1 MQVSQLPYIYL
12 LAKIGDRTSYRNRN
26 VNPYINS
33 YMNISEKVE
42 PTARILYIER
52 FSKSGILIDNSQVIE
67 KSRRGKTMKSNC
79 KILYL
84 TSKRNKIIWLNFTI
98 MGKYVMYV
106 LTDMKT
112 GSQKY

>member
-1 MQVSQLPYIYL
+1 
-12 LAKIGDRTSYRNRN
+12 
-26 VNPYINS
+26 
-33 YMNISEKVE
+33 
-42 PTARILYIER
+42 
-52 FSKSGILIDNSQVIE
+52 
-67 KSRRGKTMKSNC
+67 MKSNC

-112 GSQKY
+112 DSQKY